1 MADLHSAYA
10 KRGLRI
16 LVFPCNQFGGQEPGT
31 NADIKK
37 YIIKK
42 GGKDLEMF
50 SKIDVNGNSA
60 HPLYKFLKA
69 KVKTRWGRERIS
81 WSYTK
86 FLVNRNG
93 IPIKRYSPRV
103 DPVDCKQDI
112 ETALNQQ

>member
-1 MADLHSAYA
+1 MADLHTAYA

-42 GGKDLEMF
+42 GGRDLEMF

-103 DPVDCKQDI
+103 DPVECKRDI
-112 ETALNQQ
+112 EAALNEQ